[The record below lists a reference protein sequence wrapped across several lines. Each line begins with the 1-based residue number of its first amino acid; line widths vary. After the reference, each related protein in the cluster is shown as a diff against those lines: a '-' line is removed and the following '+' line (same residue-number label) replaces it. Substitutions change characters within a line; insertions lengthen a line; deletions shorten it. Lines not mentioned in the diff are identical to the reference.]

1 MTVASTQSKIV
12 HITDGVSTSF
22 AVPFRFLHASHLRVT
37 EARGGTETVLTS
49 GMQYSVVGAN
59 QPQGGSVITTTALA
73 ADAKLVIERIVPLTQ
88 EIQYPRN
95 DPFPAR
101 AHEQALDKL
110 TMIDQQHAEMLSR
123 AVILP
128 VSSTQTSD
136 QFLNSLFAAETNAA
150 ASAAAAGQSAV
161 QAASSAWYA
170 ASSASQAQISASGA
184 ATSAASANT
193 AAHSAQISYEN
204 VAQLIATIPDSPF
217 LFVHTD
223 NGFST
228 VYVTGGF
235 DMGALTVS
243 APFFN
248 ESLPHPASM
257 SVGSAAFDFGGL
269 A

>member
-1 MTVASTQSKIV
+1 MTVASEQSKITHV
-12 HITDGVSTSF
+12 TDGVSVSF

-37 EARGGTETVLTS
+37 ESRGGVETVLTYQN
-49 GMQYSVVGAN
+49 QYSVTGTGS
-59 QPQGGSVITTTALA
+59 QQGGTVATTTP
-73 ADAKLVIERIVPLTQ
+73 LVAGATLIIERIVPMTQ
-88 EIQYPRN
+88 ETQYPRN
-95 DPFPAR
+95 DPFPAS

-110 TMIDQQHAEMLSR
+110 TMVDQQLAEGLSR
-123 AVILP
+123 AIKLP
-128 VSSTQTSD
+128 VSSTQTVD
-136 QFLNSLFAAETNAA
+136 QFVNALFAAETNAA

-170 ASSASQAQISASGA
+170 ASSASQAQISASSA

-193 AAHSAQISYEN
+193 AAHSAQITYEN
-204 VAQLIATIPDSPF
+204 VAQLVATLPDSPF

-228 VYVTGGF
+228 MYVTGGF

-248 ESLPHPASM
+248 EALPHPASM
-257 SVGSAAFDFGGL
+257 SVGNGAFDFGNL
-269 A
+269 T